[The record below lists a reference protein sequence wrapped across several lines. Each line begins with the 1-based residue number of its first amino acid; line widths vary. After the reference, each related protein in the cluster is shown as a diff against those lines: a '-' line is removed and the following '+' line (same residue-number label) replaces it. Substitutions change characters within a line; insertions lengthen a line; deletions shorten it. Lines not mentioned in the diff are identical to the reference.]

1 MVRLK
6 PTLRQSLL
14 LYILAFALLALLLS
28 FLTTAICDWTAESIR
43 AAYPADGEKYY
54 LTNEQGKRLGEGA
67 YIGVEPTA
75 FSARDERLLTAL
87 DWLRAVC
94 APLYAALC
102 MIAAV
107 GLFYRNRLK
116 KPLAELLG
124 AAEKIAANDLDF
136 AIQYASPDELG
147 RLCQSFEIMRR
158 RLAANF
164 AEMWRLAEERRQLNA
179 AFAHDL
185 RTPLTVLKGYNEM
198 LQLSADAETGRTAA
212 IMSRHI
218 ARLENYT
225 AGMSHLQRLEE
236 LPPQRRPVSLAALH
250 ELLAESAQ
258 MICARQGRELRW
270 QCAAAEVCVDAEFVS
285 RVTDNL
291 LENAARYARRQVDLD
306 LQAQG
311 GGLLLAVRDDGPGF
325 APESLS
331 RVLEPYFSGENNRA
345 EHFGLGLYICRLLC
359 RQHGGYLQVRNREGG
374 GAEVVAYFAGQ

>member
-6 PTLRQSLL
+6 PTLRKSLL

-54 LTNEQGKRLGEGA
+54 LTNEQGK
-67 YIGVEPTA
+67 
-75 FSARDERLLTAL
+75 
-87 DWLRAVC
+87 
-94 APLYAALC
+94 
-102 MIAAV
+102 
-107 GLFYRNRLK
+107 
-116 KPLAELLG
+116 
-124 AAEKIAANDLDF
+124 
-136 AIQYASPDELG
+136 
-147 RLCQSFEIMRR
+147 